1 MAASS
6 SRRRV
11 RATSRVLRMAG
22 SSSCASSPASR
33 QEGRN
38 RRVSTSARS
47 GTFQPYRWIIIPTN
61 SSKRNVTTFKNY
73 LTDKR
78 KQRNVFRSEGVSRFP
93 ITK

>member
-22 SSSCASSPASR
+22 SSSASSSPASR

-47 GTFQPYRWIIIPTN
+47 GTFHPYRWIPVIIQQL
-61 SSKRNVTTFKNY
+61 KKKC
-73 LTDKR
+73 KR
-78 KQRNVFRSEGVSRFP
+78 KAEMSLDQRDFQISKHKNS
-93 ITK
+93 

>member
-22 SSSCASSPASR
+22 SSSASSPASR

-47 GTFQPYRWIIIPTN
+47 GTFQPYKKCQQTVQEEMIQILNGVIIRVI
-61 SSKRNVTTFKNY
+61 S
-73 LTDKR
+73 
-78 KQRNVFRSEGVSRFP
+78 
-93 ITK
+93 